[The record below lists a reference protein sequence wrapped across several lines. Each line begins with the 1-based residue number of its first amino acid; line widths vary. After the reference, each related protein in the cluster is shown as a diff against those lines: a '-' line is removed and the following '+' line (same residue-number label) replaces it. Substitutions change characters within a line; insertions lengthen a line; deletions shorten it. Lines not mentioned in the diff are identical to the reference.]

1 MEGGAQTQT
10 QLKSILVPCVQE
22 LAKESLEKVPHRYIR
37 PFDDQDRPILPHDD
51 RVHDDLQVPIIDME
65 ALLSVDGQELQK
77 LHFACQEWGFFQVIN
92 HGVDSSLVEKFKRE
106 TQEFFNLPMEEKK
119 RYWQTPTDVEG
130 FGQAF
135 VVSEQQKLDWADLF
149 YLITL
154 PKTQRLARLLP
165 LFPLPYRD
173 TMDNYSAEVANLAMK
188 ILDCM
193 AKALNVD
200 PDVLRG
206 IFGEGR
212 QSFRMNCYPPCPQ
225 PDNVIGLTPHSDS
238 VALTILLQL
247 NDMDG
252 LQIKKDGKWVSVR
265 PLPHAFVVNIGDV
278 LEIVTN
284 GIYKSILH
292 RAVVNATK
300 ERLSVAAFHYP
311 ASDREIGP
319 IPNLITVDTPAR
331 FKRISMI
338 DYVQGLFARELDG
351 KSYLDT
357 MRITENDEEKKSNEP

>member
-1 MEGGAQTQT
+1 
-10 QLKSILVPCVQE
+10 
-22 LAKESLEKVPHRYIR
+22 
-37 PFDDQDRPILPHDD
+37 
-51 RVHDDLQVPIIDME
+51 
-65 ALLSVDGQELQK
+65 
-77 LHFACQEWGFFQVIN
+77 
-92 HGVDSSLVEKFKRE
+92 
-106 TQEFFNLPMEEKK
+106 
-119 RYWQTPTDVEG
+119 
-130 FGQAF
+130 
-135 VVSEQQKLDWADLF
+135 
-149 YLITL
+149 
-154 PKTQRLARLLP
+154 
-165 LFPLPYRD
+165 
-173 TMDNYSAEVANLAMK
+173 MDNYSAEVANLAMK

-200 PDVLRG
+200 TDVLRG
-206 IFGEGR
+206 VFGEGR
-212 QSFRMNCYPPCPQ
+212 QSFRMNYYPPCPQ

-247 NDMDG
+247 NDMEG
-252 LQIKKDGKWVSVR
+252 LQIKKDGKWVSVK
-265 PLPHAFVVNIGDV
+265 PVPHAFVVNIGDI

-300 ERLSVAAFHYP
+300 ERLSVAAFHSP

-357 MRITENDEEKKSNEP
+357 MRITENDEEKKI